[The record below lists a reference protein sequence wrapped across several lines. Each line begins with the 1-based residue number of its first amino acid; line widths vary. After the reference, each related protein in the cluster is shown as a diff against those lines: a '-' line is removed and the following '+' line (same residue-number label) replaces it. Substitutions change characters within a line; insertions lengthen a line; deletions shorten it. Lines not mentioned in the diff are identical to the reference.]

1 MSTPIAVSPLFDAIS
16 RLHPAWALSSPVV
29 VPKRFGANDDHYAA
43 RLGIAD
49 VSHRPRFGAKGPG
62 TAAWLRAFGLPVP
75 HVHNTWEALPSG
87 GHVLRLGFTEFLI
100 EGDGEVIA
108 ALERTDCPPQ
118 VYRVLREDAALVLT
132 GAHVNDLLL
141 QTCNVNFR
149 ALDLTTRPVVMTSM
163 AGVSVTVMPGERN
176 GQPYYR
182 LWCDGTFGPY
192 LWHTLVEIAAELGG
206 GPVGLECIE

>member
-1 MSTPIAVSPLFDAIS
+1 MTTPVAVSPLFDAIAV
-16 RLHPAWALSSPVV
+16 LHPVWALSSPVV
-29 VPKRFGANDDHYAA
+29 VPKRFGAHDDQYAA

-62 TAAWLRAFGLPVP
+62 MAVWLRGFGLPVP
-75 HVHNTWEALPSG
+75 HAPNTWEALSSG
-87 GHVLRLGFTEFLI
+87 GNVLRLGFTEFLI
-100 EGDGEVIA
+100 EGDADVTA
-108 ALERTDCPPQ
+108 ALEGGACPARA
-118 VYRVLREDAALVLT
+118 YRVLREDAALVLT
-132 GAHVNDLLL
+132 GAHVNGLLL

-149 ALDLTTRPVVMTSM
+149 ALDLATRPVVMTSM
-163 AGVSVTVMPGERN
+163 AGVGVTVMPGERS
-176 GQPYYR
+176 GQPFYR